1 MLRYTLFLLAG
12 IVTSALMVAWLM
24 SLSANTWK
32 GWQPATCLAR
42 GCFCE
47 AANSNNAIRQM
58 SNTISS
64 LGFVLSGV
72 LMLAYKQR
80 DGQRLTISYSILMGM
95 SVVIIGLGSGFY
107 HASLTFIG
115 QFTDVLG
122 MFLLAA
128 FMLVY
133 AWERIY
139 NLQPRQTLFIYLV
152 INLGLTWLQIA
163 VPETRRYV
171 FALVLI
177 VALIF
182 EALYRR
188 QARPQI
194 VAKHIHLGVGLLTL
208 AYIIWILDHTHLVCF
223 ENSLLQGHALW
234 HLLGAVSVWFLHRY
248 YGSETTNVVKKEKR
262 NLT

>member
-12 IVTSALMVAWLM
+12 VVTSALMVVWLM

-47 AANSNNAIRQM
+47 ATNSNNAIRQI

-80 DGQRLTISYSILMGM
+80 DRQRLTVLYSSLMGM
-95 SVVIIGLGSGFY
+95 AVVIIGFY

-182 EALYRR
+182 EASYRR
-188 QARPQI
+188 QTQPRM
-194 VAKHIHLGVGLLTL
+194 VTKHIHLGVGLLTL
-208 AYIIWILDHTHLVCF
+208 AYIIWILDHTRLVCF
-223 ENSLLQGHALW
+223 EDSLLQGHALW

-248 YGSETTNVVKKEKR
+248 YESETT
-262 NLT
+262 